1 LAWSSRVYTPFDFNL
16 EAEMLVVKIGGSRG
30 INLDCV
36 CADAASLWI
45 EGERLILVHGA
56 GNEADELGEKLGHPA
71 RHVMSP
77 QGFTSRY
84 TDRETLEIYVMA
96 AVGKI
101 NTFLVEKLQKL
112 GVNAIGLSGASGRVM
127 EGIRKDAIRI
137 VENGRQR
144 ILRDDYTGRVE
155 KVNAELLHALLERN
169 YLPVIAPLAIS
180 KQRDAINVDGDRAAA
195 MVAGAVGAERLI
207 ILTNVVG
214 LLQHFPDEST
224 LISHIDKHKVEASI
238 SFAEGRMK
246 KKVLGATEAL
256 GLGVK
261 QVIFADGRINQP
273 IRRALEGRG
282 TVID

>member
-1 LAWSSRVYTPFDFNL
+1 
-16 EAEMLVVKIGGSRG
+16 MIVVKIGGARG
-30 INLDCV
+30 INMDCI
-36 CADAASLWI
+36 CADAASLWG

-56 GNEADELGEKLGHPA
+56 GNEANELGEKLGHPA
-71 RHVMSP
+71 RHVTSP

-112 GVNAIGLSGASGRVM
+112 GVNAIGLSGVSGRVM
-127 EGIRKDAIRI
+127 QGTRKDAIRI

-155 KVNAELLHALLERN
+155 QVNADLLNLLLDKN
-169 YLPVIAPLAIS
+169 YMPVIAPLAIS
-180 KQRDAINVDGDRAAA
+180 NQGDAVNVDGDRAAA

-214 LLQHFPDEST
+214 LMRNFPDESSVIT
-224 LISHIDKHKVEASI
+224 HIDKRQVEGSI
-238 SFAEGRMK
+238 TFAEGRMK

-256 GLGVK
+256 GLGVN
-261 QVIFADGRINQP
+261 QVIFADGRIDQP
-273 IRRALEGRG
+273 IRKAVEGKG